1 MISALIGSL
10 IMSAVTVAMLISI
23 NITEEAFRKAGRYP
37 LTNQEKDILCN
48 AGYNDEDIE
57 KINNL
62 IIQGDFLDEKF

>member
-1 MISALIGSL
+1 
-10 IMSAVTVAMLISI
+10 MSAVTVAMLISI

-62 IIQGDFLDEKF
+62 IIEGDFLDEKF